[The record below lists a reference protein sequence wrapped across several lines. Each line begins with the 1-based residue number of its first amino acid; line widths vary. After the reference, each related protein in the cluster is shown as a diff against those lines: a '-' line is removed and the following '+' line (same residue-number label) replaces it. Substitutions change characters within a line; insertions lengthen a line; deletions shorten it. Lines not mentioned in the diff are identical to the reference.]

1 MTLTS
6 LPKPSSPL
14 SPAQAAQELL
24 DRRKARRSLID
35 FAQYTFP
42 QYAPAEH
49 HRLIAEKLEAI
60 ERGEI
65 QRLMIFMP
73 PRHGKSEL
81 ATKRFPAWFLG
92 RNPDRQVIQA
102 SYNSDLA
109 KDFGRQ
115 VRNIFQERRFQNVFQ
130 GVELAQDS
138 KAADR
143 WNTSKNGAYVAA
155 GVGTAV
161 TGRGADILII
171 DDPLKDREE
180 AESETRRET
189 VWNWYTST
197 AYTRLQG
204 MRAEILVQCMT
215 GDTPVL
221 MATGDEKPLKD
232 IRPGDA
238 IATYEKG
245 KITTSTVRN
254 WANQGPDR
262 VYTIRMKSGT
272 IVRANARHPF
282 LVYEHGEEIWQR
294 TEALKKGS
302 VILKATG
309 ASGAAKNAQLTDV
322 ACQPNAKACVCRTT
336 TNTGGKREF
345 AHLRSTLNLAA
356 QRISDIATESTCQIT
371 SAFLPN
377 RAAFALSANSRLPST
392 TRGRTGTISSA
403 SIIATTAQRC
413 ADFFATTATLRSD
426 TERQKPCCSLPLN
439 TFAVT
444 HDEVEEVIESG
455 FEDVYDIQVDR
466 TENFIANGLVSHN
479 TRWHEDDLAGRLL
492 EAEAKG
498 GKKWDK
504 LILPALMSD
513 GGALWPERFPVNVL
527 QEIKQTIGPRDWSAL
542 YQQEPAPD
550 DGTFF
555 LKAWFKR
562 HEKPP
567 ERCHVYMT
575 SDYAVT
581 EGDGD
586 YTEHAIWGV
595 DGTGRIFQLDW
606 WHGQTASDEWIEQ
619 KLHMIRKWKPI
630 CAFGEAGVIQKAIE
644 PMLKRRMTETS
655 TRCRME
661 WLPSIHDKATRAR
674 AFQSRAAMG
683 EVSLLDDERGERVL
697 KQLLAFPAGKHDDAV
712 DVCSM
717 MGLALDM
724 AHPAIVPLATPKPQ
738 AFSDYRAGA
747 PAGDSWR
754 V

>member
-1 MTLTS
+1 MLQE
-6 LPKPSSPL
+6 KR
-14 SPAQAAQELL
+14 ARKAAQS
-24 DRRKARRSLID
+24 SLID

-204 MRAEILVQCMT
+204 MRAEILVQ
-215 GDTPVL
+215 
-221 MATGDEKPLKD
+221 
-232 IRPGDA
+232 
-238 IATYEKG
+238 
-245 KITTSTVRN
+245 
-254 WANQGPDR
+254 
-262 VYTIRMKSGT
+262 
-272 IVRANARHPF
+272 
-282 LVYEHGEEIWQR
+282 
-294 TEALKKGS
+294 
-302 VILKATG
+302 
-309 ASGAAKNAQLTDV
+309 
-322 ACQPNAKACVCRTT
+322 
-336 TNTGGKREF
+336 
-345 AHLRSTLNLAA
+345 
-356 QRISDIATESTCQIT
+356 
-371 SAFLPN
+371 
-377 RAAFALSANSRLPST
+377 
-392 TRGRTGTISSA
+392 
-403 SIIATTAQRC
+403 
-413 ADFFATTATLRSD
+413 
-426 TERQKPCCSLPLN
+426 
-439 TFAVT
+439 
-444 HDEVEEVIESG
+444 
-455 FEDVYDIQVDR
+455 
-466 TENFIANGLVSHN
+466 

-586 YTEHAIWGV
+586 YTEHAIWGI
-595 DGTGRIFQLDW
+595 DGTGRIYQLDW

-644 PMLKRRMTETS
+644 PMLKRRMTETA

-738 AFSDYRAGA
+738 AFSDYRAKA
-747 PAGDSWR
+747 PDGDSWR